1 MNAIMTRLLIALS
14 IATGMQAQLDPM
26 ELLRETQAKVTR
38 SVERLPRYMCT
49 QTIDRLQ
56 QAIDSLRSTR
66 NCERE
71 PKPENIHITTSDRL
85 RIVHPDGVSD
95 NRTVFSA
102 CHEFLGE
109 STVRFDPPPSFS
121 TSPALPTATV
131 VIPAGSRFQV
141 ELTQGF
147 DSQRRPPAIQ
157 SRPS

>member
-1 MNAIMTRLLIALS
+1 MRARLLLALGV
-14 IATGMQAQLDPM
+14 AVGLQAQADTQRDPM
-26 ELLRETQAKVTR
+26 ELLRKVQAQVTK
-38 SVERLPRYMCT
+38 SIDRLPRYMCT
-49 QTIDRLQ
+49 QTVDRLQ
-56 QAIDSLRSTR
+56 QDIDSLRSTR

-157 SRPS
+157 SR